1 MELRIYTR
9 MLKTGW
15 WIIVLTT
22 LAALNLSL
30 VASYVATPTY
40 RATTRLLVAPNA
52 ALIRADT
59 DRVDSLAVL
68 DRPNILATYAQVLL
82 SDRIL
87 LQAAA
92 SLNLDIRLPQKDY
105 AIAAVVLPD
114 ANVLQLTVEGSNPA
128 TVTDLANRM
137 AGHAIDYI
145 NALYEVYTLSVIDPA
160 IVPTEPV
167 SPQPV
172 RDAGVAAVLGL
183 VVGAVLAIVR
193 GQLSTTLSALAER
206 RRLDSESQAYERRHF
221 EQLLDR
227 RAAERTAAM
236 ALGLIQFDGLEAL
249 QETLPRSTLQT
260 LLRHITAVLK
270 NELRGND
277 VIARWDE
284 TQFAVLLP
292 ATTGSAAGR
301 VLDRIQGV
309 LRQPVALE
317 DDENVTLEPRVG
329 VGVRQT
335 GESAPR
341 LVERAEEALA
351 QARRD
356 RSPTVVVLP

>member
-1 MELRIYTR
+1 MELRIYAR
-9 MLKTGW
+9 MLKSGW

-22 LAALNLSL
+22 LAALALSL
-30 VASYVATPTY
+30 VASYVATPRY

-52 ALIRADT
+52 ALIRANT
-59 DRVDSLAVL
+59 ERVDSLAVL

-82 SDRIL
+82 SDRVL

-114 ANVLQLTVEGSNPA
+114 ANVLQLTVEGTSPA
-128 TVTDLANRM
+128 TVADLTNRM
-137 AGHAIDYI
+137 AQHAIDYI

-160 IVPTEPV
+160 IVPTEPI

-193 GQLSTTLSALAER
+193 AQLKTTLSDLAEQ
-206 RRLDSESQAYERRHF
+206 RRLDGESHAYERRHF
-221 EQLLDR
+221 ERVLDR
-227 RAAERTAAM
+227 HTVERTAM
-236 ALGLIQFDGLEAL
+236 LALGLIQFDGLEAL
-249 QETLPRSTLQT
+249 QDILPRSGTQT
-260 LLRHITAVLK
+260 LLRHITRVLK

-284 TQFAVLLP
+284 SQFAVLLP
-292 ATTGSAAGR
+292 ATSGPAAVR
-301 VLDRIQGV
+301 VLERVQGI
-309 LRQPVALE
+309 LRQSVALDGSE
-317 DDENVTLEPRVG
+317 SVALEPRVG
-329 VGVRQT
+329 VVVRQS

-341 LVERAEEALA
+341 LVERAEYALA